1 MKKEALSISMSRLIM
16 IVSLIVGI
24 GSVCGVMGYY
34 LTKKLEKTEVLED
47 KIIWTVYDSSDRSL
61 FDWEKYSIKYPS
73 DWRYAEERVSSSRK
87 LGALKTIFTN
97 NDRRSSKLSITVG
110 GNKSD
115 NLSAKDIKKNIFL
128 DNTFYKYDND
138 HVKTGQVYY
147 VYKTGTDEEISLGT
161 EVKIIFEFNNAD
173 EDTIKVI
180 LKSFSLRSSKKL
192 VDWKTYQN
200 EEYQFGFKYPKEF
213 SFLALG
219 PNEVQKKIGDN
230 DSEPMSG
237 TSKPSFDTIVFSN
250 KEDKDIFEVSIF
262 YPKKEVLSGENYIE
276 KYFYLYGLCNASAG
290 FEPVEINIFNTDE
303 TDIMR
308 VKGTNYER
316 SIFRGCYY
324 FKNEN
329 NNLIVLSS
337 YSLKDEKEFKEI
349 DLVMKDILTSTMVTK
364 SIKGSETGI
373 YFPDTG
379 EVWEKGESYKVLWK
393 VKNGNSRIDMRLYNN
408 DASDNASRLIWQPS
422 NVPNTGVYDFYVS
435 DQIKNGNKY
444 QLEIT
449 EYSDNDIYNIKS
461 GEFSIVSEK

>member
-1 MKKEALSISMSRLIM
+1 M

-47 KIIWTVYDSSDRSL
+47 KIMWAIYDSSDRSL
-61 FDWEKYSIKYPS
+61 FDWEEYGIKYPS
-73 DWRYAEERVSSSRK
+73 DWRYIEERVSSPRK
-87 LGALKTIFTN
+87 PGALKTIFTN
-97 NDRRSSKLSITVG
+97 NNRQSSKLSIIVG
-110 GNKSD
+110 GDRLDNPLVKDTKKS
-115 NLSAKDIKKNIFL
+115 IFL

-147 VYKTGTDEEISLGT
+147 VYKTGTDEEINLGT
-161 EVKIIFEFNNAD
+161 EVEIIFEFDNVS

-180 LKSFSLRSSKKL
+180 LESFNLQLPKKL
-192 VDWKTYQN
+192 IDWKTYQN
-200 EEYQFGFKYPKEF
+200 EEYQFEFKYPKEF

-219 PNEVQKKIGDN
+219 PNEVQKRIGGD
-230 DSEPMSG
+230 DSKSMSG

-262 YPKKEVLSGENYIE
+262 YPKEEVLSGENYIE

-303 TDIMR
+303 VDIMR

-337 YSLKDEKEFKEI
+337 YSLKDEKEFEEI
-349 DLVMKDILTSTMVTK
+349 DLVIKDILTSTMVAK
-364 SIKGSETGI
+364 PIKESETGI
-373 YFPDTG
+373 YFPDKG
-379 EVWEKGESYKVLWK
+379 EVLEKGESYKILWK
-393 VKNGNSRIDMRLYNN
+393 IKNEDNRIDMRLYNN
-408 DASDNASRLIWQPS
+408 DASDNATRLVWQPS
-422 NVPNTGVYDFYVS
+422 DVLNTGTYDFYVS
-435 DQIKNGNKY
+435 DHIKNGNRY

-449 EYSDNDIYNIKS
+449 EYNDNDIYNIKS
-461 GEFSIVSEK
+461 GEFSIISEKQSN